1 MGMENSEAY
10 IRFINLLNANGPV
23 KKDGYDPQTMEKI
36 FDWERDEVEDL
47 VWEYFY
53 NQGDNELCDLLP
65 KLRKYDG
72 MNALKER
79 VSRLKIPSYA
89 SVVVSKVLYDCT
101 GEESYLEIVKRN
113 IDAEPN
119 NIAYVSNLAF
129 CKTSEKQYEML
140 KDIYINNE
148 DNINRGIA
156 VRGMLYVRGIMQS
169 VDGIDDVLRT
179 KEFREKFKSDSKKER
194 KVIIKRFEEGKL

>member
-1 MGMENSEAY
+1 MENSEAY
-10 IRFINLLNANGPV
+10 LRFVNLLNANGSV
-23 KKDGYDPQTMEKI
+23 KKDGYDPQTMEKV

-79 VSRLKIPSYA
+79 ISRLKIPSYA
-89 SVVVSKVLYDCT
+89 SVAVSKVLYDCT
-101 GEESYLEIVKRN
+101 GEERYLDIIKRN

-129 CKTSEKQYEML
+129 CKISEKQYEML
-140 KDIYINNE
+140 KDIYINND

-156 VRGMLYVRGIMQS
+156 VRGMLHIRGIMQS

-194 KVIIKRFEEGKL
+194 KVIIKRFEEGML

>member
-1 MGMENSEAY
+1 MENSEAY
-10 IRFINLLNANGPV
+10 LRFVNLLNANGSV
-23 KKDGYDPQTMEKI
+23 KKDGYDPQTMEKV

-79 VSRLKIPSYA
+79 ISRLKIPSYA
-89 SVVVSKVLYDCT
+89 SVAVSKVLYDCT
-101 GEESYLEIVKRN
+101 GEERYLDIIKRN

-129 CKTSEKQYEML
+129 CRISEKQYEML
-140 KDIYINNE
+140 KDIYINND

-156 VRGMLYVRGIMQS
+156 VRGMLHIRGIMQS

-194 KVIIKRFEEGKL
+194 KVIIKRFEEGML